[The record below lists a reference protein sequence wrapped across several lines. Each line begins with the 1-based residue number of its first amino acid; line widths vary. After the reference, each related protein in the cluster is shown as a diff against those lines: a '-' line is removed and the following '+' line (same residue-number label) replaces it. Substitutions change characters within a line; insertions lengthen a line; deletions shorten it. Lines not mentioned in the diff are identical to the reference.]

1 MTSKPE
7 NLPLTY
13 FAERMPFG
21 VVFAALI
28 FGTLLVSG
36 CAGSPDAII
45 GIDNPRIR
53 AETVTGARKHD
64 IFIATTRAL
73 DANPAI
79 MYSGERSDEIG
90 LARVTVSVPPNHV
103 PGKIERP
110 DSLPPDPRT
119 EFTVLE
125 PVSYSGERAF
135 VEGLGSALAARPRGE
150 RTVLLFVH
158 GYNTTL
164 AAAVLRLAQFVED
177 TGYSGVPVLFSWASR
192 GKAIDYVYDL
202 NSALHAR
209 DDLVKT
215 ARLIVQA
222 APEAGDIVAHS
233 MGNFL
238 TVEAMRQA
246 KLEGRFDRHG
256 LLRNI
261 ILASPDIDVDVFK
274 KQIATF
280 GKDDRRYYVL
290 ISEDDKALRISRR
303 IAGGVSRVGS
313 ESADELTKLGAT
325 VIDLSQVKDKSSL
338 NHSKFAESPEI
349 VQLIGN
355 GILAGNT
362 LHTSKQGG
370 GLIGGVAA
378 GLKVIPA
385 AVASG
390 GGGAIV
396 VAN

>member
-90 LARVTVSVPPNHV
+90 LARISVSVPPNHV

-110 DSLPPDPRT
+110 NSLPPDPRT
-119 EFTVLE
+119 EFTVLD
-125 PVSYSGERAF
+125 PVTYTDERAF
-135 VEGLGSALAARPRGE
+135 LEGLRSELATRRKGE
-150 RTVLLFVH
+150 RNVLLFVH
-158 GYNTTL
+158 GFNTTL
-164 AAAVLRLAQFVED
+164 PAAALRVAQFVED

-192 GKAIDYVYDL
+192 GKVFDYVYDL

-209 DDLVKT
+209 DDLIKT
-215 ARLIVQA
+215 ARLLAQT
-222 APEAGDIVAHS
+222 EAEGFDIVAHS

-246 KLEGRFDRHG
+246 KLEGRFNTSGR
-256 LLRNI
+256 LRNI
-261 ILASPDIDVDVFK
+261 ILASPDIDIDVFK
-274 KQIATF
+274 KQIAPF
-280 GKDDRRYYVL
+280 PKKNRRFYVL
-290 ISEDDKALRISRR
+290 ISEDDKALSLSRR
-303 IAGGVSRVGS
+303 IAGGINRVGDA
-313 ESADELTKLGAT
+313 SADELAELGAT
-325 VIDLSQVKDKSSL
+325 VIDLSQVNDKSSL
-338 NHSKFAESPEI
+338 NHAKFADSPEV

-362 LHTSKQGG
+362 LQTSERRG
-370 GLIGGVAA
+370 GLVGGLAA
-378 GLKVIPA
+378 GLTAIPA
-385 AVASG
+385 AIASG
-390 GGGAIV
+390 GGGVYV
-396 VAN
+396 VPN